1 MELTAFPS
9 DTSGVCCHPPRWK
22 PRCIQGE
29 SQLLHHIAMTI
40 RAVSFTCLIP
50 QKALGSKGD
59 SYFGKGLCGR
69 QADLYQS
76 IFREEAIPQAQ
87 RPKIVVWGMKS
98 SDPDGEE
105 QSEECSAF

>member
-1 MELTAFPS
+1 METKVHTGWISVVAS
-9 DTSGVCCHPPRWK
+9 HSNDHQSGVF
-22 PRCIQGE
+22 
-29 SQLLHHIAMTI
+29 L
-40 RAVSFTCLIP
+40 TCLIP

-59 SYFGKGLCGR
+59 SYFGKGLCGK

-76 IFREEAIPQAQ
+76 IFRGEAIPQAQ